1 MKEFDL
7 EYVKQ
12 HWDEAQEYGLI
23 QTRHGESVR
32 LTCYEETLGE
42 RPIVGIVKYSSVEV
56 IVTWR
61 KDGCYSPIHND
72 DPNDLVIKE

>member
-7 EYVKQ
+7 DYVKQ

-23 QTRHGESVR
+23 QTRHGEDVK
-32 LTCYEETLGE
+32 LTSIDLSSERSISGIAIFQGEE
-42 RPIVGIVKYSSVEV
+42 VV
-56 IVTWR
+56 VTWR
-61 KDGCYSPIHND
+61 REGHYSPIHND